1 MTFATPLF
9 LLAALA
15 GLIPLVLHMINRQQA
30 PVLPFSTLRFLRISV
45 QRTRRRKYL
54 HDVLLL
60 VLRIAGLVLIAIA
73 LASPAISRIG
83 GLFGSS
89 SSSVAIV
96 LDNSAS
102 MSTRDEGGVRWELA
116 VKAAEQLLD
125 ELNDGDSVALIPSCG
140 PARPDLGRLYKNHEV
155 VRQAVE
161 VCRVS
166 PEKADLA
173 SRLTQARQLLEAD
186 ESSNKEIYVITDM
199 QSVSWDSLKKE
210 QSAGPPPK
218 KPIPVIIADTHRPAL
233 PNVALQG
240 IAVRTAGP
248 VAGVPA
254 TVSVKLAGD
263 AAVEQKRHIELLFDG
278 KPAGTS
284 PTLSIPPGSTA
295 EQTFRVVPEQ
305 PGVHRGEVR
314 LVGDDASPIDNR
326 LFFALTVDPNIPVA
340 IVQPRIQEI
349 SYLED
354 GYYLERALT
363 PVVGENWAIQITKL
377 TADKLATEPLSPY
390 AVIFCVNLPVPT
402 EESARRLRDYVKGGG
417 RLFWICGTNVDPVLY
432 SALDD
437 SLQHELIPSTIK
449 TLRTVSTE
457 RPDGWHIGW
466 IDAQHPA
473 LAPLSE
479 PASLYQ
485 SVHVTQHVVI
495 PSPEGSGVRPLLRL
509 DDGEPLL
516 VQRPIG
522 SGIALMLGI
531 STHVDWSNLPL
542 RPIFLPLIARLTFQ
556 LAGAEAI
563 QPQLV
568 AGAPLRIPLS
578 AASKP
583 TVEVVRPNGDMVR
596 VEPSE
601 IKDNEYR
608 YNETDEAGVYE
619 VRVIDGKRRQLR
631 AFAMNFD
638 PAETAPAVLAHEA
651 LAERFGQLRP
661 VFAEKVTD
669 LASTVRSLRNGQ
681 SLVEP
686 FLILV
691 LLALVLE
698 AYVANRRVEPIP
710 DDAEPVPSST
720 RAQPAGEAA
729 RTGI

>member
-1 MTFATPLF
+1 
-9 LLAALA
+9 
-15 GLIPLVLHMINRQQA
+15 
-30 PVLPFSTLRFLRISV
+30 
-45 QRTRRRKYL
+45 
-54 HDVLLL
+54 
-60 VLRIAGLVLIAIA
+60 
-73 LASPAISRIG
+73 
-83 GLFGSS
+83 
-89 SSSVAIV
+89 
-96 LDNSAS
+96 
-102 MSTRDEGGVRWELA
+102 
-116 VKAAEQLLD
+116 
-125 ELNDGDSVALIPSCG
+125 
-140 PARPDLGRLYKNHEV
+140 
-155 VRQAVE
+155 
-161 VCRVS
+161 
-166 PEKADLA
+166 
-173 SRLTQARQLLEAD
+173 
-186 ESSNKEIYVITDM
+186 
-199 QSVSWDSLKKE
+199 
-210 QSAGPPPK
+210 
-218 KPIPVIIADTHRPAL
+218 
-233 PNVALQG
+233 
-240 IAVRTAGP
+240 
-248 VAGVPA
+248 
-254 TVSVKLAGD
+254 
-263 AAVEQKRHIELLFDG
+263 LLFDG

-340 IVQPRIQEI
+340 IVQPRTQEI

-377 TADKLATEPLSPY
+377 TADKLATEPLSHY
-390 AVIFCVNLPVPT
+390 AVVFCVNLPVPT

-449 TLRTVSTE
+449 ALRTVSTE
-457 RPDGWHIGW
+457 RPDGWRIGW
-466 IDAQHPA
+466 IDSQHPA

-495 PSPEGSGVRPLLRL
+495 PSTEGSGVRPLLRL

-531 STHVDWSNLPL
+531 SAHVDWSNLPL

-568 AGAPLRIPLS
+568 AGAPLRIPLP

-583 TVEVVRPNGDMVR
+583 TVEVVRPNGDLVR

-601 IKDNEYR
+601 IKENEFR
-608 YNETDEAGVYE
+608 YNETDEAGIYE
-619 VRVIDGKRRQLR
+619 VRVIDAARRQLR

-661 VFAEKVTD
+661 VFAENVTD

-691 LLALVLE
+691 LLALIFE

-710 DDAEPVPSST
+710 EDAETVPGNPQPQSAGGVA
-720 RAQPAGEAA
+720 RAGV
-729 RTGI
+729 